1 MSTDI
6 IQFEKNEKEYQWG
19 ALNWY
24 IMVTIPFMAAS
35 FATWYGFY
43 WWAKRK
49 ERRAAEAENA
59 DIEKQKSV
67 EYSIV
72 SSP

>member
-6 IQFEKNEKEYQWG
+6 IQFDKNEKEYQWG

-24 IMVTIPFMAAS
+24 IMVTLPFMAAS

-43 WWAKRK
+43 WWTKRK
-49 ERRAAEAENA
+49 ERRAAAEIE
-59 DIEKQKSV
+59 DLEKQNSV
-67 EYSIV
+67 EYSLV